1 MEKYTIEERKFV
13 VLFTFKSH
21 LEAQLFILP
30 KKYMNNYVL
39 NDVILDEGPKKGF
52 IRVAQVK

>member
-13 VLFTFKSH
+13 VLFTFKSY
-21 LEAQLFILP
+21 LEALQFTLP
-30 KKYMNNYVL
+30 EKYINNYVL
-39 NDVILDEGPKKGF
+39 NDVISYEGQKEF